1 MQHLDQTRKPKR
13 VWLHNIAIFYV
24 PKKVQGKKWSCQ
36 SLGSTNKYH
45 MTQLPIIFG
54 VVSVG
59 DCGIHFGG
67 MVHGVFCQV
76 NVVKELHSLK

>member
-1 MQHLDQTRKPKR
+1 DHGAFNESHLRKSRQTKGEHLDQTRKPKR

-45 MTQLPIIFG
+45 MT
-54 VVSVG
+54 
-59 DCGIHFGG
+59 
-67 MVHGVFCQV
+67 
-76 NVVKELHSLK
+76 